1 MQKTG
6 LFVEV
11 LREYVGRSAYRPGQ
25 LAKLSGVPERT
36 IVNWLDGL
44 VERPRLWQDV
54 VRVGK
59 VLEIVFPAENLL
71 EAEEKAK
78 AMGALLANPVMEVY
92 ALEALKE
99 LP

>member
-1 MQKTG
+1 MGHMPRYQATLLIELKKG
-6 LFVEV
+6 ILDPQGRAVEGV
-11 LREYVGRSAYRPGQ
+11 LKDLGHP
-25 LAKLSGVPERT
+25 
-36 IVNWLDGL
+36 
-44 VERPRLWQDV
+44 VEE

-92 ALEALKE
+92 ALEEIGRAHV
-99 LP
+99 

>member
-1 MQKTG
+1 MGHMPRYQATLLIELKKG
-6 LFVEV
+6 ILDPQGRAVEGV
-11 LREYVGRSAYRPGQ
+11 LKDLGHP
-25 LAKLSGVPERT
+25 
-36 IVNWLDGL
+36 
-44 VERPRLWQDV
+44 VEE
-54 VRVGK
+54 VRGGK

-99 LP
+99 RP

>member
-1 MQKTG
+1 MGHMPRYQATLLIELKKG
-6 LFVEV
+6 ILDPQGRAVEGV
-11 LREYVGRSAYRPGQ
+11 LKDLGHP
-25 LAKLSGVPERT
+25 
-36 IVNWLDGL
+36 
-44 VERPRLWQDV
+44 VEE

-92 ALEALKE
+92 ALIALKE

>member
-1 MQKTG
+1 MPRYQATLLIELKKG
-6 LFVEV
+6 ILDPQGRAVEGV
-11 LREYVGRSAYRPGQ
+11 LKDLGHP
-25 LAKLSGVPERT
+25 
-36 IVNWLDGL
+36 
-44 VERPRLWQDV
+44 VEE

-78 AMGALLANPVMEVY
+78 AMGALLDNPVMHRY

>member
-1 MQKTG
+1 MGHMPRYQATLLIELKKG
-6 LFVEV
+6 ILDPQGRAVEGV
-11 LREYVGRSAYRPGQ
+11 LKDLGHP
-25 LAKLSGVPERT
+25 
-36 IVNWLDGL
+36 
-44 VERPRLWQDV
+44 VEE

>member
-1 MQKTG
+1 MG
-6 LFVEV
+6 LLPRYLGFLLIDVEKGILDPQGRAVEGV
-11 LREYVGRSAYRPGQ
+11 LKDLGHP
-25 LAKLSGVPERT
+25 
-36 IVNWLDGL
+36 
-44 VERPRLWQDV
+44 VEE

>member
-1 MQKTG
+1 MPRYQATLLIELKDG
-6 LFVEV
+6 ILDPQGRAVEGV
-11 LREYVGRSAYRPGQ
+11 LR
-25 LAKLSGVPERT
+25 
-36 IVNWLDGL
+36 GL
-44 VERPRLWQDV
+44 GHPVDS

-71 EAEEKAK
+71 QAEEKALT
-78 AMGALLANPVMEVY
+78 MGRLLANPVMEVF

>member
-1 MQKTG
+1 LGHMPRYQATLLIELKKG
-6 LFVEV
+6 ILDPQGRAVEGV
-11 LREYVGRSAYRPGQ
+11 LKDLGHP
-25 LAKLSGVPERT
+25 
-36 IVNWLDGL
+36 
-44 VERPRLWQDV
+44 VEE

-92 ALEALKE
+92 ALEALQE

>member
-1 MQKTG
+1 MPRYQATLLIELKKG
-6 LFVEV
+6 ILDPQGRAVEGV
-11 LREYVGRSAYRPGQ
+11 LKDLGHP
-25 LAKLSGVPERT
+25 
-36 IVNWLDGL
+36 
-44 VERPRLWQDV
+44 VEE

-78 AMGALLANPVMEVY
+78 AMGALLAKPVMEVY

>member
-1 MQKTG
+1 MGHMPRYQATLLIELKKG
-6 LFVEV
+6 ILDPQGRAVEGV
-11 LREYVGRSAYRPGQ
+11 LKDLGHP
-25 LAKLSGVPERT
+25 
-36 IVNWLDGL
+36 
-44 VERPRLWQDV
+44 VEE

-59 VLEIVFPAENLL
+59 VLENLL

>member
-1 MQKTG
+1 MPRYQATLLIELKKG
-6 LFVEV
+6 ILDPQGRAVEGV
-11 LREYVGRSAYRPGQ
+11 LKDLGHP
-25 LAKLSGVPERT
+25 
-36 IVNWLDGL
+36 
-44 VERPRLWQDV
+44 VEE

-71 EAEEKAK
+71 EAEEDAK
-78 AMGALLANPVMEVY
+78 AMGALLATPVMEVY